1 MVRDLRGR
9 LTVYIKNGLEIPC
22 EDVQNNLKRIIN
34 QVYKLLPT
42 REEEGDWIKPLETV
56 VEELYGMDRLLIGQH
71 QIFFTIL
78 CKLEGLFLL
87 TSDRDFGL
95 YRRTIFE
102 VLSLL
107 NSLKECLV

>member
-1 MVRDLRGR
+1 M
-9 LTVYIKNGLEIPC
+9 YIKNGLEISC

-78 CKLEGLFLL
+78 CKLEGLFTLK
-87 TSDRDFGL
+87 DEKEFPL
-95 YRRTIFE
+95 YRRVIFE
-102 VLSLL
+102 CLTLL
-107 NSLKECLV
+107 NELKNELIR